1 MYENHTPLKW
11 PLLDFHDFAVSRIFA
26 IVSTDYFD
34 QLNNDDLQTIA
45 RKTPPCPRQFPIFF
59 EKIKQRREKN

>member
-1 MYENHTPLKW
+1 MHENHTPLKW
-11 PLLDFHDFAVSRIFA
+11 PLLDFHDFADSRIFA

-34 QLNNDDLQTIA
+34 QLNNDDLQTAA
-45 RKTPPCPRQFPIFF
+45 RKIPPRPRQFPTFF